1 MARETP
7 RTNADTADL
16 RREYAQDGL
25 CESAAHEDPLV
36 QFDRWFSQALA
47 AGVLEPNAMTLA
59 TVDAAGMPSA
69 RIVLLK
75 GFDARGFVFFTNY
88 DSHKGKELAQSPRA
102 ALVFFWPELERQ
114 VRIRGVVERVSRD
127 ESETYF
133 HSRPS
138 GSQLGAWA
146 SEQSTVIASRQVL
159 EERLASLEEQ
169 YRDREVP
176 VPPHWGGFRVAPK
189 TIELWQGRPNRLHD
203 RLLYTREGL
212 SAESWRRERLAP

>member
-1 MARETP
+1 MARETL

-16 RREYAQDGL
+16 RREYAREGL
-25 CESAAHEDPLV
+25 AESAAHDDPLV

-59 TVDAAGMPSA
+59 TVDADGMPSA
-69 RIVLLK
+69 RIVLLQ
-75 GFDARGFVFFTNY
+75 GFDARGFVFYTNY
-88 DSHKGKELAQSPRA
+88 DSDKGVELTTTPRA

-114 VRIRGVVERVSRD
+114 VRVRGTVERVSRD

-133 HSRPS
+133 HSRPP

-146 SEQSTVIASRQVL
+146 SEQSTVIPSRQVL
-159 EERLASLEEQ
+159 EDRLAALEEQ
-169 YRDREVP
+169 YRGKEVP
-176 VPPHWGGFRVAPK
+176 VPPHWGGFRVVPK

-203 RLLYTREGL
+203 RLLYTRDGK
-212 SAESWRRERLAP
+212 SWRRERLAP